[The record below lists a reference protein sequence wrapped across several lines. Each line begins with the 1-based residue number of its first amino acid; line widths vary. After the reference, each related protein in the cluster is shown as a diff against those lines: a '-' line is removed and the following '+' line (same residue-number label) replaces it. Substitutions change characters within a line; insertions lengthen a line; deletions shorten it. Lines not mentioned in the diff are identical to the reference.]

1 MYEIF
6 NEPNIVNYIK
16 VKRLAWAGHLVR
28 MNSDRTLKKI
38 CNTKPDGARSV
49 GRPKLRW
56 EDGVDQDMRM
66 LGVKNWKKVA
76 LNGDEWAQLLKK
88 ARAHQGLSSQ

>member
-1 MYEIF
+1 M
-6 NEPNIVNYIK
+6 PV
-16 VKRLAWAGHLVR
+16 HLER
-28 MNSDRTLKKI
+28 MNNDRTLKKTF
-38 CNTKPDGARSV
+38 NTKPDGARSV

-56 EDGVDQDMRM
+56 KDDVDQDMRI

-76 LNGDEWAQLLKK
+76 FNRDEWAQLLKK